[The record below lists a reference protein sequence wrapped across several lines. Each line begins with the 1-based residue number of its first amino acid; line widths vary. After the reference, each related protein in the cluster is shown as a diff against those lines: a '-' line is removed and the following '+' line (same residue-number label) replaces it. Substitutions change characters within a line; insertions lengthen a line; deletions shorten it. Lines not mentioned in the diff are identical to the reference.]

1 MPPRRR
7 LPVHGPEQADA
18 VEPECMYS
26 FGIVNSRPTDP
37 QTVLGLRF
45 TRCVGY
51 AESVQHHSPGQAH
64 VSETNVSAA
73 LGYGVTQWFGRASD
87 SPIEGPSAEAE
98 MGPAMRRSHRDSRW
112 QRALGFGLGKRRSN
126 GYSLTRPLGPARSVP
141 GAARKLVS
149 LASALPQAML

>member
-1 MPPRRR
+1 MRRHTANLNAQSIR
-7 LPVHGPEQADA
+7 LFH
-18 VEPECMYS
+18 EPDRLQYV
-26 FGIVNSRPTDP
+26 FVFF
-37 QTVLGLRF
+37 LGLRF

-87 SPIEGPSAEAE
+87 SPIEGRSAEAE

-126 GYSLTRPLGPARSVP
+126 GYSLTRPLGPARSWGGEKARFTRFRSAP
-141 GAARKLVS
+141 GYVVKRRWRRVS
-149 LASALPQAML
+149 MV